1 VAEAAAPTA
10 GGGLPPVVKTLGAV
24 SLFNDLASEMVYP
37 LLPALVT
44 RGLGAGA
51 LALGAL
57 DGIADAVSAV
67 VKVAAGWLGERRA
80 WRRPLI
86 VGGYALAAVT
96 RPLMGLSAAAWQ
108 VVALRAADRM
118 GKGGRNPPR
127 DTLIADAVDAHLR
140 GRAFGFH
147 RAMDHA
153 GAVVGPL
160 VATALIAL
168 WAWTPRRVIV
178 WSAVPGVV
186 TVLLAIVALR
196 RAPAPVPVPVPA
208 PPPASPAPAPAGPM
222 LAGGAPPTALIVL
235 IMLFA
240 FARLPETLLL
250 LRLQDRGVPVAV
262 VPIIWA
268 LLHVVRS
275 ASSYPGGW
283 IADRIGPARTMV
295 GGWGVYAVVCAGL
308 ALTRSP
314 VTAGT
319 WLLAYG
325 LVAAA
330 TESPERM
337 FVAAWGARA
346 TRGRRFGLYHAG
358 VGLAALPGGLALGAL
373 YAWRGGTMALLVSG
387 AATGALALAGLAGAT
402 RERAAR

>member
-1 VAEAAAPTA
+1 VAEPEAPREPR
-10 GGGLPPVVKTLGAV
+10 GLPPVVKALGAV

-57 DGIADAVSAV
+57 DGIADAAASL
-67 VKVAAGWLGERRA
+67 VKLAAGRLGERRA

-86 VGGYALAAVT
+86 VGGYAIAALT

-108 VVALRAADRM
+108 VVALRATDRV
-118 GKGGRNPPR
+118 GKGARNPPR
-127 DTLIADAVDAHLR
+127 DTVIADAVPADLR

-153 GAVVGPL
+153 GAMVGPL

-168 WAWTPRRVIV
+168 LAWTPRRVIV
-178 WSAVPGVV
+178 WSVLPGLV
-186 TVLLAIVALR
+186 TVVLAALALR
-196 RAPAPVPVPVPA
+196 RAPA
-208 PPPASPAPAPAGPM
+208 APAEAPSPTRPAAAGVPPGP
-222 LAGGAPPTALIVL
+222 LVAL

-240 FARLPETLLL
+240 CVRLPETLLL
-250 LRLQDRGVPVAV
+250 LRLQDRGLPLAAIPVA
-262 VPIIWA
+262 WA

-275 ASSYPGGW
+275 AASYPGGW
-283 IADRIGPARTMV
+283 IADRIGAARTML
-295 GGWGVYAVVCAGL
+295 GGWAAYAVVCAGL
-308 ALTRSP
+308 AVTVSP
-314 VTAGT
+314 LAAGG

-346 TRGRRFGLYHAG
+346 TRGRRFGFYHAG
-358 VGLAALPGGLALGAL
+358 VGLAALPGGLALGAV
-373 YAWRGGTMALLVSG
+373 YQWRGGTAALLASG
-387 AATGALALAGLAGAT
+387 ALGALLAAAGLAADV
-402 RERAAR
+402 RRPVPR

>member
-1 VAEAAAPTA
+1 
-10 GGGLPPVVKTLGAV
+10 
-24 SLFNDLASEMVYP
+24 MVYP

-57 DGIADAVSAV
+57 DGIADAASAV
-67 VKVAAGWLGERRA
+67 VKVVAGRLGERRA
-80 WRRPLI
+80 WSRPLI

-108 VVALRAADRM
+108 VVTLRAADRM
-118 GKGGRNPPR
+118 GKGARNPPR
-127 DTLIADAVDAHLR
+127 DTVIADAVDGSLR

-153 GAVVGPL
+153 GAMIGPL
-160 VATALIAL
+160 VASALIAL
-168 WAWTPRRVIV
+168 LAWTPRRVIV
-178 WSAVPGVV
+178 WSVVPGAVAV
-186 TVLLAIVALR
+186 ILAALALR
-196 RAPAPVPVPVPA
+196 R
-208 PPPASPAPAPAGPM
+208 PPPAAAESPPA
-222 LAGGAPPTALIVL
+222 APPSPIGVPPVPLVVL
-235 IMLFA
+235 ILLFA

-250 LRLQDRGVPVAV
+250 LRLQERGVPIAAIPVM
-262 VPIIWA
+262 WA

-275 ASSYPGGW
+275 GASYPGGW
-283 IADRIGPARTMV
+283 VADRIGPARAML
-295 GGWGVYAVVCAGL
+295 GGWAVYATVCVGL
-308 ALTRSP
+308 ALTVSA
-314 VTAGT
+314 VAAAA

-337 FVAAWGARA
+337 FVAAWGGRA

-373 YAWRGGTMALLVSG
+373 YQWRGGTAALLASG
-387 AATGALALAGLAGAT
+387 AAGAMLALTGLVVDA
-402 RERAAR
+402 RRPAAR